1 MGIGIGGVV
10 HMGKKV
16 QPARKKNYRMQPV
29 GPAFIEPEDHEAVCP
44 HCHGA
49 FSVGGIVVDG
59 DVRMC
64 PLCAGPLDAGAFD
77 EEAMRQIESAQAY
90 RALVRKRNRLIGYV
104 KHASIWK
111 VELIG
116 RLTFPIRRRIR
127 KWIHRRFDP
136 QLKELGSRWVP
147 LDRLAESR
155 YLCSAYFDETRTPLV
170 FPAKFGGYEL
180 CCAYGPDGSFIVGA
194 RENPA
199 WRKGFMAEVAAF
211 DVLRSFAATPAVC
224 DGSEVLANLYFP
236 KHQESCVFETGSY
249 FSQVDMVLLTCR
261 AAYVFEVKSRCKE
274 VRWDPRRDG
283 ATGGGKAGRR
293 LAGALGQLADHA
305 YVLQQNIPAY
315 PYERVYE
322 VLLYAEVDDFASAQS
337 FVDNVIVADIRGC
350 ELSCAGAIE
359 QVERELEPLMT
370 AAELRDVATT
380 VRERFGDRDLRKRQ
394 MHLMRLGRKYA

>member
-1 MGIGIGGVV
+1 MPEHSEESRFRIDIGDVV

-16 QPARKKNYRMQPV
+16 RPARKKNYRMQPV

-49 FSVGGIVVDG
+49 FSVGDIVVDG
-59 DVRMC
+59 DERMC
-64 PLCAGPLDAGAFD
+64 PLCAG
-77 EEAMRQIESAQAY
+77 
-90 RALVRKRNRLIGYV
+90 
-104 KHASIWK
+104 
-111 VELIG
+111 
-116 RLTFPIRRRIR
+116 
-127 KWIHRRFDP
+127 
-136 QLKELGSRWVP
+136 P

-155 YLCSAYFDETRTPLV
+155 YLCSAYFDETRTSLV

-211 DVLRSFAATPAVC
+211 DALRSLAATPAAG
-224 DGSEVLANLYFP
+224 GSEVLANLYFP
-236 KHQESCVFETGSY
+236 KHRESCVFESGSY
-249 FSQVDMVLLTCR
+249 FSQVDMVLLTRR

>member
-1 MGIGIGGVV
+1 
-10 HMGKKV
+10 MGKKV
-16 QPARKKNYRMQPV
+16 RPARKKNYRMQPV
-29 GPAFIEPEDHEAVCP
+29 GPALIEPEDHEAVCP

-49 FSVGGIVVDG
+49 FSVGDIVVDG
-59 DVRMC
+59 DERMC

-77 EEAMRQIESAQAY
+77 EEALRQIESAQAY

-104 KHASIWK
+104 KHARIWK

-136 QLKELGSRWVP
+136 QLKELGSRRVP
-147 LDRLAESR
+147 LDRFAASR
-155 YLCSAYFDETRTPLV
+155 YFCSAYFAETRTPLV

-211 DVLRSFAATPAVC
+211 DALRSFAATPAVG
-224 DGSEVLANLYFP
+224 GSEVLANLYFP

-249 FSQVDMVLLTCR
+249 FSQVDMVMLTRR
-261 AAYVFEVKSRCKE
+261 AAYVFEVKSRCKA
-274 VRWDPRRDG
+274 VRWDPCRGVAAD
-283 ATGGGKAGRR
+283 GGKTGRR

-305 YVLQQNIPAY
+305 YVLQRNIPAY

-322 VLLYAEVDDFASAQS
+322 VLLYAEVDDFASVRS
-337 FVDNVIVADIRGC
+337 FVDNVMVARICGR
-350 ELSCAGAIE
+350 ELSCADAIE
-359 QVERELEPLMT
+359 QAERELEPLMT